1 MEFSN
6 NIIFGL
12 VLTAICIIFG
22 YLFYLIR
29 DQITQIK
36 NDLSIMRQNVSQQ
49 LMNVPMGGHHGEEYH
64 DEEYD
69 DGEEYP
75 EDEED
80 YDSELSYD
88 DEGDEGEFEEEEQG
102 EPSGGVEYTEYVEPI
117 PIQQQEHSVNYSVC
131 ESILKSGKNKGKPC
145 GKPANEYGVCAKH
158 TPHIV
163 VNEEPAVIEELE

>member
-6 NIIFGL
+6 NIIMGL
-12 VLTAICIIFG
+12 ILTAICIIFG

-49 LMNVPMGGHHGEEYH
+49 LMNVPMNGHHGEEYH
-64 DEEYD
+64 EDEYD
-69 DGEEYP
+69 DGEE
-75 EDEED
+75 D
-80 YDSELSYD
+80 YEDSELSYD
-88 DEGDEGEFEEEEQG
+88 DEGDDEEFEEEEQG
-102 EPSGGVEYTEYVEPI
+102 EPSGDHQEYTEYVEPI
-117 PIQQQEHSVNYSVC
+117 PIQQQEHSVNYNVC

-158 TPHIV
+158 TPQII